1 MEWGCGGEEEVSGP
15 RSISR
20 AGRLVSGSVSK
31 KLDSGQKWERE
42 GGELRINRGERQ
54 FGTRAPCSS
63 FVFFFRKVQI

>member
-31 KLDSGQKWERE
+31 KLDSGQKWER
-42 GGELRINRGERQ
+42 GRGI
-54 FGTRAPCSS
+54 
-63 FVFFFRKVQI
+63 KD